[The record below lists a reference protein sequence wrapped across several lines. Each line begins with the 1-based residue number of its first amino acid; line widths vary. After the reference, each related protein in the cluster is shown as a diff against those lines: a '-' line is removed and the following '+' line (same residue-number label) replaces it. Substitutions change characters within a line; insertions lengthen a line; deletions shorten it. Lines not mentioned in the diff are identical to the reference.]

1 MVKKKRS
8 DREKKVSEIF
18 QCCNTTQKIPK
29 LLTTKYTWHCNK
41 LP

>member
-8 DREKKVSEIF
+8 DREKKN
-18 QCCNTTQKIPK
+18 QCNISMLQHNTKNSKATDY
-29 LLTTKYTWHCNK
+29 YTWHCNK